1 MSKSTLAGAASEKS
15 SNNTN
20 ATLGDDVSGLSE
32 TLQGHVDD
40 IRALLQCGICIRPLY
55 EPFTL
60 ACGHT
65 FCYSCLTSW
74 FAGGRS
80 NKTCPDCR
88 APVKTPPAPAYLVRA
103 VVQLFTGRAELL
115 EKGETTAEHKRHQ
128 REEAEKL
135 ENDKKN
141 THPKEGG
148 LFRGTFNKKLPT
160 AQPIVDL
167 EDNVVRCPR
176 CSWELEEDSNC
187 AQCGYRQDEE
197 SVTDTSDISDSDSTG
212 SISTDSEENSEMTDY
227 MDDEF
232 EDGFGELDDVDWNG
246 FYNGVSIEGRVDDLP
261 RHIYSLVRHYHHHT
275 PPSHRPVFA
284 RNSLFDEANS
294 TAHETEESTD
304 DYLDDTDMDSFIDD
318 DEHIEQG
325 HDSDSDRSTVVGGP
339 EVRFPPDQ
347 DDVQLSSEVTMSQA
361 DDCIDDSLD
370 SLDEISDSEEEED
383 EDDDDEDDEPIRP
396 PVAGNRRRQFPASNG
411 ASSSVLASRMG
422 GAPNVNPYAMRRQA
436 SRSQSTNPS
445 LFESRIRRGPNVN
458 SYAMRRQASR
468 SQSTNTEGTSASN
481 AITLDDD
488 SDEPVRAIR
497 RHCRNTG
504 R

>member
-1 MSKSTLAGAASEKS
+1 MSKSTLVGAASGKGS
-15 SNNTN
+15 DNTST
-20 ATLGDDVSGLSE
+20 TLGNDVSGLSE

-60 ACGHT
+60 TCGHT

-103 VVQLFTGRAELL
+103 VVQLFTSRAELL
-115 EKGETTAEHKRHQ
+115 EKGETTAEHVCHQ

-148 LFRGTFNKKLPT
+148 LFRGTFNKKIPV

-197 SVTDTSDISDSDSTG
+197 SVTDASDSASSDSLL
-212 SISTDSEENSEMTDY
+212 TDSEENSEMTDY
-227 MDDEF
+227 LDDEL
-232 EDGFGELDDVDWNG
+232 EDGFGELDDADWTS
-246 FYNGVSIEGRVDDLP
+246 FYDRVPVQEIVFDLP
-261 RHIYSLVRHYHHHT
+261 RHLYGLHRQHNLAH
-275 PPSHRPVFA
+275 PSHSHHPAFA
-284 RNSLFDEANS
+284 HNNHYNDASSA
-294 TAHETEESTD
+294 AHDSEDSED
-304 DYLDDTDMDSFIDD
+304 DDLEDTDMDSFIDD
-318 DEHIEQG
+318 DEHIGEQDY
-325 HDSDSDRSTVVGGP
+325 DSESDRSTVVGGS
-339 EVRFPPDQ
+339 EFPYFSNQ
-347 DDVQLSSEVTMSQA
+347 YEVQLSSEVTTSQA
-361 DDCIDDSLD
+361 DDGTDNGLGE
-370 SLDEISDSEEEED
+370 LDEISDSEGEDEEEEED
-383 EDDDDEDDEPIRP
+383 DEDEDDEPIRP
-396 PVAGNRRRQFPASNG
+396 PVAGNRRRLFPAFSRVPNPPALSSRAPRASN
-411 ASSSVLASRMG
+411 VD
-422 GAPNVNPYAMRRQA
+422 PFAMRRQV
-436 SRSQSTNPS
+436 SRSQSVTT
-445 LFESRIRRGPNVN
+445 
-458 SYAMRRQASR
+458 A
-468 SQSTNTEGTSASN
+468 GTSASN
-481 AITLDDD
+481 AINLDDD
-488 SDEPVRAIR
+488 SDEGPVRPFR
-497 RHCRNTG
+497 RNCRHVA

>member
-1 MSKSTLAGAASEKS
+1 MSKSTLAGAASEKG

-20 ATLGDDVSGLSE
+20 AALGEDVPGLSE

-40 IRALLQCGICIRPLY
+40 IRSLLQCGICIRPLY

-74 FAGGRS
+74 FAGGRK

-103 VVQLFTGRAELL
+103 VVQLFTSRAELL
-115 EKGETTAEHKRHQ
+115 EKGETTAEHTRHQ

-148 LFRGTFNKKLPT
+148 LFRGTFNKKPPT

-197 SVTDTSDISDSDSTG
+197 SVTDTSDLTDSTG

-227 MDDEF
+227 MDDEL

-246 FYNGVSIEGRVDDLP
+246 FYDGVPIEGRAEDLP
-261 RHIYSLVRHYHHHT
+261 HHLYSIIRHYHHHS
-275 PPSHRPVFA
+275 PPPHSHRPVFA
-284 RNSLFDEANS
+284 RNSHYDEASS
-294 TAHETEESTD
+294 TAHQTGESTD
-304 DYLDDTDMDSFIDD
+304 DYSDDTDMDSFIDD
-318 DEHIEQG
+318 DEHNEQD
-325 HDSDSDRSTVVGGP
+325 HDSDSDRSTVVGDP
-339 EVRFPPDQ
+339 EIRYSPDRYNVR
-347 DDVQLSSEVTMSQA
+347 LSSEVTMSQA
-361 DDCIDDSLD
+361 DDRTDDSFSGFEIPD
-370 SLDEISDSEEEED
+370 SEED
-383 EDDDDEDDEPIRP
+383 EDEDDEDDEPIRP
-396 PVAGNRRRQFPASNG
+396 PVTGNRRRQFLAPSG
-411 ASSSVLASRMG
+411 ASGFSVFASRIRQ
-422 GAPNVNPYAMRRQA
+422 APNVNPYAMHRLA
-436 SRSQSTNPS
+436 SRSQS
-445 LFESRIRRGPNVN
+445 R
-458 SYAMRRQASR
+458 
-468 SQSTNTEGTSASN
+468 NTAGTSASN

-488 SDEPVRAIR
+488 SDEGPVRPFR
-497 RHCRNTG
+497 RNCRHVA